1 MWNVVE
7 SVKSYLKARSVTPE
21 ERELMDENVARLRQ
35 RARRVPMPV
44 TTAKT
49 TMSGA
54 SYPVKK
60 VSLFDSVKHIQ
71 PSERHAVGHWCE
83 ASAAAA
89 REEHTARVE
98 HSYEA
103 DFASATNFE
112 DSNLYPFLA
121 KSAQN
126 KALHGFIMN
135 ADLSRPDT
143 SAQFDSRYEAPMPS
157 VIEMKSLTEM
167 EELLLRFA
175 QDESDE
181 FSRTSVAGNEKAP
194 AAAMWL
200 LAADKSN
207 NVKLALVENP
217 RVPLAVLEVLGKD
230 FDAKVARRAQS
241 KIKQIASNE
250 TGIAFGNLS
259 RDPDFAKELE
269 EVAPLDIRRAV

>member
-1 MWNVVE
+1 
-7 SVKSYLKARSVTPE
+7 
-21 ERELMDENVARLRQ
+21 
-35 RARRVPMPV
+35 MP
-44 TTAKT
+44 APNAIPA
-49 TMSGA
+49 MSGA
-54 SYPVKK
+54 AYASKK

-83 ASAAAA
+83 TSATAA
-89 REEHTARVE
+89 REEHTAKVE
-98 HSYEA
+98 HSYEG

-112 DSNLYPFLA
+112 DTNLYPFLA

-126 KALHGFIMN
+126 KALHGYIMN
-135 ADLSRPDT
+135 ADLGRPGT
-143 SAQFDSRYEAPMPS
+143 SVQSNSRYEAQMPS

-175 QDESDE
+175 QDENDE
-181 FSRTSVAGNEKAP
+181 FSRTSVAGNENAP

-230 FDAKVARRAQS
+230 FDAKIARRAQS